1 MIDSKA
7 KRLLAAAAAKAVF
20 DNRSS
25 VSSRSKGEMTRQELL
40 DAADIGFGEID
51 PRLERLVE
59 GGYLRKRNT
68 GYYGYGDHYVD
79 GVDVWAITHKGLM
92 FLWV

>member
-20 DNRSS
+20 DNPSSGRSH
-25 VSSRSKGEMTRQELL
+25 SKGEMSLNEAIDFSGLGTAEVPSRL
-40 DAADIGFGEID
+40 DA
-51 PRLERLVE
+51 LVE
-59 GGYLRKRNT
+59 HGYLRKRNT

-92 FLWV
+92 FLWA